1 MLLLLRRRLLILLL
15 RWWLVLLLLLLLL
28 LLILLLLWLVLLLLV
43 VVLLVRLLLLL
54 KLLRLL
60 LLLVL
65 LLRWWLVLLLLLL
78 LERLLLR
85 RLRHLLRWGSV
96 QEVGQVSADAITA
109 SRRAEVKDRDV
120 DAARCSDNR
129 LCLEEPCHHLL
140 VWEPRRESR
149 QVLSPY
155 EVSHVHRAL
164 LESLLA
170 EAVTLL
176 EGVHCDIPA
185 FEWHR
190 RW

>member
-1 MLLLLRRRLLILLL
+1 MLVEVLLVWLLMLLILLL
-15 RWWLVLLLLLLLL
+15 ELLLLLLLLPLILLLLLLLPLILLLLLLLPLILLLLLLLL
-28 LLILLLLWLVLLLLV
+28 LELLPLLLPLLLILLLLE
-43 VVLLVRLLLLL
+43 
-54 KLLRLL
+54 
-60 LLLVL
+60 L
-65 LLRWWLVLLLLLL
+65 LLR
-78 LERLLLR
+78 R
-85 RLRHLLRWGSV
+85 RLRHLLRRWSV

-155 EVSHVHRAL
+155 EVSHVHRPF

-170 EAVTLL
+170 KPIALL
-176 EGVHCDIPA
+176 KRVHCDIPA